1 MPAEVAAGRR
11 AANSRDAWWESIV
24 RPATSDRDL
33 EEAFAL
39 RYRVYVEEYGK
50 PYPGA
55 DHERRLLSDEWDA
68 HSAVLVA
75 ERDGRVAGTIRG
87 TLGSAPGFAE
97 AHADVFG
104 QLEEVRAVGWHR
116 VACGSRLVVDA
127 AARGHSR
134 LAVALMVAIYAWA
147 VRQGAV
153 VCLCHTVAPLLP
165 LMEKMGW
172 QRRGEPFLH
181 ADSSTLQYPMVLVVG
196 DQQHL
201 QSVGSPLA
209 GLAVEV
215 SLAPSARNFDGPSV
229 STA

>member
-55 DHERRLLSDEWDA
+55 DHRRRMLSDQWDP
-68 HSAVLVA
+68 HSTVLIA
-75 ERDGRVAGTIRG
+75 ERDGHVAGTIRG
-87 TLGSAPGFAE
+87 TVGSAPGFGE
-97 AHADVFG
+97 AHEAVFG
-104 QLEEVRAVGWHR
+104 HMEEVRAVGWHR
-116 VACGSRLVVDA
+116 VAYSSRLVVDK

-134 LAVALMVAIYAWA
+134 LALALMVASYTWA
-147 VRQGAV
+147 LSCDVT
-153 VCLCHTVAPLLP
+153 VCICHTVEPLLP

-181 ADSSTLQYPMVLVVG
+181 ADSSTLQYPMVLVVE

-209 GLAVEV
+209 GLAAEV
-215 SLAPSARNFDGPSV
+215 SLAPSARNVDAPSV
-229 STA
+229 SMA